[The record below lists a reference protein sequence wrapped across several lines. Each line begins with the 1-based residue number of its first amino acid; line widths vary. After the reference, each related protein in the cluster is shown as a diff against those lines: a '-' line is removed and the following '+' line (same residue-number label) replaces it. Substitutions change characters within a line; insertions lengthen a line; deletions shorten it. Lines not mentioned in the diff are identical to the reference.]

1 MAYYSGYASSY
12 PDLLNQVVNACVDN
26 GWSFSDSILSKNNAF
41 VKIETLLTSSSND
54 NGPGL
59 RFQGGTGK
67 SGSNLI
73 NPSSVITRIGPFG
86 VTNPIVPTPT
96 FPVFYHI
103 FVFDNPEEV
112 FVIIKYDI
120 DRFQFAGFGMSSIAG
135 CGLWLSATHGLRYIT
150 GSGNTGSGIQ
160 ITAISG
166 GASGSFAHVN
176 SSGFFWQS
184 TAWSS
189 WFQSA
194 TQTIYIQTDGIGW
207 SQLTAETPAQL
218 TMRPLI
224 ERLPAAW
231 SSESVLLPIQP
242 VLVRPSNKSSLV
254 ADIKNARYLRIDNH
268 EPEQILSLGND
279 QWMVFPFHRKNIVA
293 RNGGTQIDHTGTFGW
308 AIRYDG
314 P

>member
-12 PDLLNQVVNACVDN
+12 PELLNQVVNACVDN
-26 GWSFSDSILSKNNAF
+26 GWNWSDSILSKNNAF
-41 VKIETLLTSSSND
+41 VKVETLLSSTSNS

-67 SGSNLI
+67 SGSSLI
-73 NPSSVITRIGPFG
+73 NPSSAIMRMGPFG
-86 VTNPIVPTPT
+86 AGATIVPTPT
-96 FPVFYHI
+96 FPIFYHI
-103 FVFDNPEEV
+103 FIFDNPDEV
-112 FVIIKYDI
+112 FIIIKYDI
-120 DRFQFAGFGMSSIAG
+120 DRFQFAAFGMSSIAD
-135 CGLWLSATHGLRYIT
+135 CGLWVSASLGLRYMT
-150 GSGNTGSGIQ
+150 GSGTTGTGIQ

-166 GASGSFAHVN
+166 GASASSSYVS
-176 SSGFFWQS
+176 SSGFMWHTLIS
-184 TAWSS
+184 TVEVI
-189 WFQSA
+189 
-194 TQTIYIQTDGIGW
+194 TQTIYIETDGIGW
-207 SQLTAETPAQL
+207 SHLISETPAQQ

-242 VLVRPSNKSSLV
+242 TLIRASNKTSLI
-254 ADIKNARYLRIDNH
+254 ADIENARYLRIDNH
-268 EPEQILSLGND
+268 EPEQILTLGTD
-279 QWMVFPFHRKNIVA
+279 KWMVFPFHRKNVVV